1 MRRDLPIIVV
11 TTLISLCGAN
21 GIAAQCGSG
30 DVQFALVAP
39 VAGNPFQAETVRTMI
54 FGEEDSAPAVRKP
67 GIVAR
72 DRLGR
77 IRSEFV
83 NGKYTVKTGEE
94 VGKDMEWKI
103 ITICDPA
110 TGNVT
115 QLDPLGKTAR
125 VLPHSQKDI
134 DTPKQPRNYCESLL
148 QFRDAHPDYQGLGHR
163 TIEGLDSEGIHRTD
177 EPAHTDAS
185 GTAMPERMNEQWCAP
200 DLQAVILQVSQD
212 VIREVL
218 ELKGIQRVDPDPA
231 LFEIPRD
238 YTIVEKISQPPSRPP
253 ELPAEPIMPP
263 VKKPTQPSR

>member
-1 MRRDLPIIVV
+1 MRMQKVITIIAVIM
-11 TTLISLCGAN
+11 LISLCGAN

-30 DVQFALVAP
+30 NLQFGLVGL
-39 VAGNPFQAETVRTMI
+39 VAGNPFQAETVRTMV
-54 FGEEDSAPAVRKP
+54 FGEEGSAPSVQKP

-94 VGKDMEWKI
+94 AGKEVEWKI
-103 ITICDPA
+103 ITICDPF

-125 VLPHSQKDI
+125 VVPHSRDDAQDAA
-134 DTPKQPRNYCESLL
+134 KQPRNYCESLL
-148 QFRDAHPDYQGLGHR
+148 QFKNSHPDYEGLGHR
-163 TIEGLDSEGIHRTD
+163 TIEGLDAEGIHRTD
-177 EPAHTDAS
+177 EPRHTDAS
-185 GTAMPERMNEQWCAP
+185 GTVMPERMNEQWCAP

-218 ELKGIQRVDPDPA
+218 ELKNIERVEPDPA
-231 LFEIPRD
+231 LFEVPRD
-238 YTIVEKISQPPSRPP
+238 YTIVEKISQPLSKPP
-253 ELPAEPIMPP
+253 VQPAEQHPAKNPG
-263 VKKPTQPSR
+263 